1 MVSTYQSIFS
11 ETELQHILNLP
22 EVLKSKEIIDK
33 KSSGVVNFSS
43 ALNETIKARLTQ
55 TFNSDFSNLQ
65 SIPLRWIR
73 GDTPRHTDSGES
85 SFQKKSYSP
94 RMARQIR
101 SESPP
106 KYNFSNYD
114 LVKVGGRARK

>member
-11 ETELQHILNLP
+11 EIELQHILNLP

-65 SIPLRWIR
+65 SIPLR
-73 GDTPRHTDSGES
+73 
-85 SFQKKSYSP
+85 
-94 RMARQIR
+94 
-101 SESPP
+101 
-106 KYNFSNYD
+106 
-114 LVKVGGRARK
+114 